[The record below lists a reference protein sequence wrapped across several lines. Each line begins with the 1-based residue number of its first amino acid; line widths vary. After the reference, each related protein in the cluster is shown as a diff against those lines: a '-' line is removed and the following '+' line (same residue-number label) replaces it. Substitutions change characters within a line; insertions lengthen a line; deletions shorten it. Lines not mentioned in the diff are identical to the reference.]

1 LQLGR
6 LLESSQ
12 SARNSAY
19 KSVFISYEVEKGLNG
34 VIRNFIWE
42 QKREE
47 ISDCTLSNVDGYLS
61 GMTQGT

>member
-1 LQLGR
+1 L
-6 LLESSQ
+6 
-12 SARNSAY
+12 
-19 KSVFISYEVEKGLNG
+19 YEVEKRIKYG
-34 VIRNFIWE
+34 VIGNFIWE